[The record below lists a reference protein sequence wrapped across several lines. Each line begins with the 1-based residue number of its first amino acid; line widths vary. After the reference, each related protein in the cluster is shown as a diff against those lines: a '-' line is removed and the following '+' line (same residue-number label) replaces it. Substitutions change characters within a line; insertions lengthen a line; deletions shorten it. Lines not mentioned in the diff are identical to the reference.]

1 MIPVTPEDDRLARR
15 LFESSDPAI
24 GVGARHHTAP
34 AFFLGRFAD
43 SDDHLVVRGRQ
54 TGRPRPPVTVSAET
68 ASRVSTETVRLPDKA
83 YDLPCSAPSLPD
95 G

>member
-1 MIPVTPEDDRLARR
+1 MIPVTPEDDRLAQR

-34 AFFLGRFAD
+34 AFFLGRLAD

-54 TGRPRPPVTVSAET
+54 NGVSGQHGAGAAARQGVQPAVLGTVA
-68 ASRVSTETVRLPDKA
+68 A
-83 YDLPCSAPSLPD
+83 
-95 G
+95 